1 MARAKRIE
9 GVLAPVITPFRKDY
23 APDAERFVRHC
34 RWLLKNGCSGLAVFG
49 TNSEANSM
57 SVPEKRRL
65 LEALIAGG
73 VAPAMLMPG
82 TGHCALT
89 DSVELTRAALEM
101 GCAGVLMLPPF
112 YYKNAPDEGLYRNF
126 AEVIER
132 VGDERLQL
140 YLYHIPPVSQ
150 VPISLGLIERLLGKY
165 PGIVAG
171 VKDSSGDWSNTKA
184 MLDNFAKSGFDVFA
198 GRGIGFATANTL
210 AAAGLHVFAL
220 DLEFPDKQQKNQI
233 VFDLCD
239 LKSIPALVESLGAID
254 VLVNNAGVQTAVSIE
269 RYTEEARRRILRV
282 NLEAP
287 VELIRALSKQMIE
300 RKSGRIVNVASV
312 AAFTAHTDLWYG
324 VTKAGVV
331 SFTRS
336 FASYL
341 GPHGIQVNAVA
352 PGPVETELLRKA
364 QPERIE
370 QLMRNAYTRRTGRP
384 EEIAEAIR
392 WLALDAPVVL
402 NGAVIDVTDGCY
414 LR

>member
-1 MARAKRIE
+1 MK
-9 GVLAPVITPFRKDY
+9 T
-23 APDAERFVRHC
+23 
-34 RWLLKNGCSGLAVFG
+34 
-49 TNSEANSM
+49 
-57 SVPEKRRL
+57 
-65 LEALIAGG
+65 AL
-73 VAPAMLMPG
+73 V
-82 TGHCALT
+82 TG
-89 DSVELTRAALEM
+89 
-101 GCAGVLMLPPF
+101 
-112 YYKNAPDEGLYRNF
+112 
-126 AEVIER
+126 
-132 VGDERLQL
+132 
-140 YLYHIPPVSQ
+140 
-150 VPISLGLIERLLGKY
+150 
-165 PGIVAG
+165 
-171 VKDSSGDWSNTKA
+171 
-184 MLDNFAKSGFDVFA
+184 A
-198 GRGIGFATANTL
+198 GRGIGLATAKAL
-210 AAAGLHVFAL
+210 SAAGLRVIAL
-220 DLEFPDKQQKNQI
+220 DREFPQKSSG
-233 VFDLCD
+233 VTYDLEN
-239 LKSIPALVESLGAID
+239 LQGIPALVESLGAID
-254 VLVNNAGVQTAVSIE
+254 ILVNNAGVQTAVSIE
-269 RYTEEARRRILRV
+269 RYTDEARRRILRV

-370 QLMRNAYTRRTGRP
+370 QLMRNAYTRRTGKP

-392 WLALDAPVVL
+392 WLALDAPVIL

>member
-1 MARAKRIE
+1 
-9 GVLAPVITPFRKDY
+9 
-23 APDAERFVRHC
+23 
-34 RWLLKNGCSGLAVFG
+34 LK
-49 TNSEANSM
+49 T
-57 SVPEKRRL
+57 
-65 LEALIAGG
+65 AL
-73 VAPAMLMPG
+73 V
-82 TGHCALT
+82 TG
-89 DSVELTRAALEM
+89 
-101 GCAGVLMLPPF
+101 
-112 YYKNAPDEGLYRNF
+112 
-126 AEVIER
+126 
-132 VGDERLQL
+132 
-140 YLYHIPPVSQ
+140 
-150 VPISLGLIERLLGKY
+150 
-165 PGIVAG
+165 
-171 VKDSSGDWSNTKA
+171 
-184 MLDNFAKSGFDVFA
+184 A
-198 GRGIGFATANTL
+198 GRGIGLATAQAL
-210 AAAGLHVFAL
+210 SAAGLRVIGL
-220 DLEFPDKQQKNQI
+220 DLGFPRGSNG
-233 VFDLCD
+233 VTYDLED
-239 LKSIPALVESLGAID
+239 LEGIPALVESLGAID

-364 QPERIE
+364 QPERIA

>member
-1 MARAKRIE
+1 MK
-9 GVLAPVITPFRKDY
+9 T
-23 APDAERFVRHC
+23 
-34 RWLLKNGCSGLAVFG
+34 
-49 TNSEANSM
+49 
-57 SVPEKRRL
+57 
-65 LEALIAGG
+65 AL
-73 VAPAMLMPG
+73 V
-82 TGHCALT
+82 TG
-89 DSVELTRAALEM
+89 
-101 GCAGVLMLPPF
+101 
-112 YYKNAPDEGLYRNF
+112 
-126 AEVIER
+126 
-132 VGDERLQL
+132 
-140 YLYHIPPVSQ
+140 
-150 VPISLGLIERLLGKY
+150 
-165 PGIVAG
+165 
-171 VKDSSGDWSNTKA
+171 
-184 MLDNFAKSGFDVFA
+184 A
-198 GRGIGFATANTL
+198 GRGIGLATAKAL
-210 AAAGLHVFAL
+210 SAAGLRVIAL
-220 DLEFPDKQQKNQI
+220 DREFPEKSSG
-233 VFDLCD
+233 VTYDLEN
-239 LKSIPALVESLGAID
+239 LQGIPALVESLGAID
-254 VLVNNAGVQTAVSIE
+254 ILVNNAGVQTAVSIE
-269 RYTEEARRRILRV
+269 RYTDAARRRILRV

-370 QLMRNAYTRRTGRP
+370 QLMRNAYTRRTGKP